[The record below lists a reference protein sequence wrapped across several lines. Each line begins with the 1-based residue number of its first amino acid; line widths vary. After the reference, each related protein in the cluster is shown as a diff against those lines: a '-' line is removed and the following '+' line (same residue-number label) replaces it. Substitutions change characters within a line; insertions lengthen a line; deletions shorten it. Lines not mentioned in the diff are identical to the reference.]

1 MKLQSHRLGEM
12 SILAGALLW
21 SLFPVVTILSYST
34 LTPLFTAAIATL
46 FAAPFFA
53 LLLTLKGQWPLLLVR
68 RAWKDILLTTFYIGI
83 LFYGFMFLGLKTTT
97 AGNAAIMGQMETF
110 FAFLLLGY
118 WLHHERVMPAQLAGG
133 MAMVL
138 GAALILLPKAD
149 SWHPGD
155 WLIVLATAFAPLGN
169 KHAQAAREIV
179 SSEVIMFYRSILSG
193 LFLLLLAFVVEP
205 RPELRA
211 LSASI
216 GFLAINGFLL
226 LGLSK
231 ILWIEGINRITITE
245 ATALTSITPLF
256 TLLFAFLFLHERVTV
271 LQIAG
276 FLPIALGVVLLMKKR
291 REFSDPAF
299 SVR

>member
-1 MKLQSHRLGEM
+1 VSIPTHRKGEL
-12 SILAGALLW
+12 SIIAGSVLW
-21 SLFPVVTILSYST
+21 SLFPVITILSYSA
-34 LTPLFTAAIATL
+34 LTPLFAAAIATL
-46 FAAPFFA
+46 VAAPFFA
-53 LLLTLKGQWPLLLVR
+53 LLITLKGQWPLLLVR
-68 RAWKDILLTTFYIGI
+68 RAWKDILFTTFYIGI
-83 LFYGFMFLGLKTTT
+83 LFYGFTFLGLKTTT

-118 WLHHERVMPAQLAGG
+118 WLHHERVTPAQLAGG

-149 SWHPGD
+149 SWHTGD
-155 WLIVLATAFAPLGN
+155 WLIVLAAACAPLGN

-205 RPELRA
+205 RPELQA

-245 ATALTSITPLF
+245 ATALNCVTPLF
-256 TLLFAFLFLHERVTV
+256 TLLFAFFLLNEKISLF
-271 LQIAG
+271 QIVG
-276 FLPIALGVVLLMKKR
+276 FIPIAVGVILLTKNGTKDIISGS
-291 REFSDPAF
+291 E
-299 SVR
+299 